1 MVVAQQLNGEAT
13 IHRENFMSKKLM
25 SLKAATL
32 LASAAL
38 TMGVLGFIS
47 PAAAVVD
54 CTKATASTN
63 ECTVLTVNTFG
74 DVIQPALVADYRKLR
89 PDIKLSIKKSD
100 LDALNGTGL
109 FTQCAANGVGNP
121 DIAAVE
127 ISYSGFWRAYP
138 QCFVDLRTLRNTSNK
153 NATDIRK
160 DYLSWRW
167 EHGVGYNDA
176 VIGIPTDVGGLEV
189 SYRWDLFKLAGLPY
203 QRDAVSKEW
212 STWTKFIAFGKKYLA
227 ATKTAKFKAGLAAL
241 AKTGTS
247 DNKKFYASQKPIGF
261 MDNIGTV
268 YPAVMNQGTEKY
280 YRNNGTDQG
289 MLIYKTNKQVKL
301 AFDTTVSASTA
312 AIGTRIGQ
320 FSSDWNVGMSKGTF
334 AVMLS
339 PAWMMDYIKGQAPDT
354 NGKWDIADIPGG
366 GGNQGGSQLSI
377 PKGAKEPQEAWNFIS
392 WYLAPAQQLKVF
404 QTYGLFPS
412 TPSLYTDPDLIGFK
426 DPFFNNAPVGKIY
439 ADGVKKLKPIFEG
452 KLQRC
457 IDMAMGSAI
466 SLVANGKE
474 KNAKKAFDGGIVAA
488 DKCK

>member
-1 MVVAQQLNGEAT
+1 
-13 IHRENFMSKKLM
+13 MSKKSI
-25 SLKAATL
+25 SLKASAL

-38 TMGVLGFIS
+38 LVGVVGFIS
-47 PAAAVVD
+47 PASAAID
-54 CTKATASTN
+54 CTKATTSGDG
-63 ECTVLTVNTFG
+63 CTVLTVNTFG
-74 DVIQPALVADYRKLR
+74 DVIQPALISAYRKLR

-109 FTQCAANGVGNP
+109 FTQCAANGAGNP

-138 QCFVDLRTLRNTSNK
+138 QCFIDLRTLKNKSNK
-153 NATDIRK
+153 SASDIKK
-160 DYLSWRW
+160 DYLPWRW
-167 EHGVGYNDA
+167 DQGVGYNDS

-189 SYRWDLFKLAGLPY
+189 AYRWDLFKKAGLPY
-203 QRDAVSKEW
+203 KREDVSKAW
-212 STWTKFIAFGKKYLA
+212 STWDKFIAFGKKYV
-227 ATKTAKFKAGLAAL
+227 AKLTPAQKKA
-241 AKTGTS
+241 
-247 DNKKFYASQKPIGF
+247 NIGF
-261 MDNIGTV
+261 MDNVGTI

-280 YRNNGTDQG
+280 YRNDGTDQG
-289 MLIYKTNKQVKL
+289 KLIYKTNKNIRK
-301 AFDTTVSASTA
+301 AFDTTVAASKA

-339 PAWMMDYIKGQAPDT
+339 PAWMMDYIKGQAPT
-354 NGKWDIADIPGG
+354 TKGKWDIADIPGG
-366 GGNQGGSQLSI
+366 GGNQGGSQLTI
-377 PKGAKEPQEAWNFIS
+377 PKGAKNPQEAWNFIS
-392 WYLAPAQQLKVF
+392 WYLAPEQQLEVF

-412 TPSLYTDPDLIGFK
+412 TPSLYKDKDLIGFK
-426 DPFFNNAPVGKIY
+426 DPFFNNAPVGAIY
-439 ADGVKKLKPIFEG
+439 ADGVSKLKPIFEG

-474 KNAKKAFDGGIVAA
+474 KNPSKAFATGIAAA